1 MQDTAFRQRFFSNV
15 RHSKDSVIGSLDD
28 DPATQNCEHLVELA
42 ANAAKIASN
51 LRIENTGNHSDSH
64 WFNTFPGEHY
74 RILAGLLI
82 ELKPKNI
89 IDIGTHTGMSSRIML
104 DFSSAQVET
113 FDIIHWKKLSTHL
126 TEDDFTSRLTQH
138 LVDLSVETAFDQHI
152 DMLDNADL
160 IFCDAPK
167 DGVFEYEFLALL
179 NNTELDRQ
187 ERYLVL
193 DDIKFLNMAPL
204 WRQIASPKFDLTSFG
219 HWSGT
224 GIVDISNGLILS

>member
-28 DPATQNCEHLVELA
+28 DHATQDCEYLVELA
-42 ANAAKIASN
+42 ANAAHIASN
-51 LRIENTGNHSDSH
+51 IRIENTGHRCDSH

-74 RILAGLLI
+74 RILAGLLV

-104 DFSSAQVET
+104 DFSSAKVDT
-113 FDIIHWKKLSTHL
+113 FDIIHWKNLSTHL
-126 TEDDFTSRLTQH
+126 TEEDFESRLTQH
-138 LVDLSVETAFDQHI
+138 LIDLSIEAEFDQHI
-152 DMLDNADL
+152 DMIDNANL

-167 DGVFEYEFLALL
+167 DGVFEYEFLDLL
-179 NNTELDRQ
+179 SNTELDQQ

-204 WRQIASPKFDLTSFG
+204 WRRIASPKFDLTSFG